1 MTDPG
6 RPESDPSG
14 AGREPEDPATSPAS
28 DWDPQPGGT
37 SSAPGELAD
46 LVTPEAEPAPVW
58 PAPGSVPPWSEPR
71 SEPASVPPASDPWA
85 LDSPGSAPFGAVPSG
100 SVAPGSVAP
109 GSVAPGSVPPGA
121 WTGPEGTAGAPTA
134 YGAVAPDGS
143 TPPVGWTPPAAAAA
157 PAKGG
162 INIGGWLIRGG
173 VIAAIVVAGLV
184 FRDRLTGDVTDL
196 KVGDCFDA
204 AGLDVEVADV
214 PHQPCTDPHD
224 AEVFFVGA
232 YPDQA
237 TYPTEDDFDNFVVQ
251 QCFPAFQ
258 AYVGRSFE
266 EEFEL
271 DIAWF
276 YPVPAGW
283 SSGDRGITCHVMRL
297 DGGKI
302 TGSVKA

>member
-6 RPESDPSG
+6 RPDTQSSG
-14 AGREPEDPATSPAS
+14 AGREPEDPASSTDSG
-28 DWDPQPGGT
+28 WDPQPGGT
-37 SSAPGELAD
+37 SSAPGELAG
-46 LVTPEAEPAPVW
+46 LVTPGDAPAPVW
-58 PAPGSVPPWSEPR
+58 PAPGSTPPWSEPG
-71 SEPASVPPASDPWA
+71 SVPPAPVPPASDPWA
-85 LDSPGSAPFGAVPSG
+85 SESPGYVAPGAVPP
-100 SVAPGSVAP
+100 AALTPD
-109 GSVAPGSVPPGA
+109 
-121 WTGPEGTAGAPTA
+121 
-134 YGAVAPDGS
+134 AV
-143 TPPVGWTPPAAAAA
+143 PPVGWTPPAAA

-173 VIAAIVVAGLV
+173 IVAAIVVAGLV

-204 AGLDVEVADV
+204 AGLEVEVADV

-232 YPDQA
+232 YPNQDA
-237 TYPTEDDFDNFVVQ
+237 YPTDDDFDNFVLQ
-251 QCFPAFQ
+251 QCFPAFE

-266 EEFEL
+266 TEAEL

-276 YPVPAGW
+276 YPVPEGW

-297 DGGKI
+297 DREKI